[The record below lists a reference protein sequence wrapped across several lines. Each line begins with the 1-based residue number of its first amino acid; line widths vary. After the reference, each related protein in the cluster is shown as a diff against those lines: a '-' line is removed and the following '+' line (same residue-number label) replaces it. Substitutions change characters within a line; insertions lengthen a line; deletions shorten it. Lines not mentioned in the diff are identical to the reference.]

1 MFKHDGFFPIYII
14 DANKN
19 EEMIKDIQVNTFNS
33 KIRVNGI
40 EEVVD
45 YTPNNLTKLVDEYK
59 KNESLFYDNK
69 KELDKT
75 KQIYRQMLE
84 TIDIYN
90 NETNNR
96 LQKGGAILKNLKYD
110 KKILTYKNIPIKIN
124 KNNQDNYISEDG
136 EYIKII

>member
-96 LQKGGAILKNLKYD
+96 LQKRRCYT
-110 KKILTYKNIPIKIN
+110 KKFEI
-124 KNNQDNYISEDG
+124 
-136 EYIKII
+136 